1 MKNHKSKVGFYS
13 VIGKIRFPFLA
24 RFEDE
29 HGFDFLN
36 KRQWQFI
43 VLFIIAFI
51 WGTSFIL
58 MKKGLESFTAEQVAA
73 LRIFLSFIF
82 FLPFIAKRLTKLSK
96 DNFKY
101 LLIVGFIGNA
111 FPALLFTI
119 GQTELSSSF
128 AGILNSLVPLF
139 TLFVGLMFF
148 RTRTAWK
155 NIAGIVLGLLGTV
168 GLILKGEDQ
177 FATGNMWFS
186 LFIILATIFYSIS
199 ANVIKEKLKELDG
212 LSITTL
218 SFLLIGPFAGIYLLF
233 LDLPLS
239 FHSPNAFESFTYIV
253 YLSFFSSFMAGV
265 IFNVLIKY
273 TSTIFATSVTY
284 IIPVFAVLWGLS
296 DGESISLIQIL
307 FMLIILAGIY
317 LVNRKVE

>member
-1 MKNHKSKVGFYS
+1 M
-13 VIGKIRFPFLA
+13 IGKIRFPFLA

-29 HGFDFLN
+29 HGFDFLI

-43 VLFIIAFI
+43 LLFIIAFI

-58 MKKGLESFTAEQVAA
+58 MKKGIETFSAEQVAG
-73 LRIFLSFIF
+73 LRIFLTFLF
-82 FLPFIAKRLTKLSK
+82 FLPFIAKRARRLTKSNLR
-96 DNFKY
+96 Y
-101 LLIVGFIGNA
+101 ILIVGFIGNA
-111 FPALLFTI
+111 FPALLFTL

-155 NIAGIVLGLLGTV
+155 NVVGIVLGLLGTV

-212 LSITTL
+212 LSITAL
-218 SFLLIGPFAGIYLLF
+218 SFLVIGPFAGLYLCF
-233 LDLPLS
+233 LDLPAS
-239 FHSPNAFESFTYIV
+239 FQSPDALNSFMYIV
-253 YLSFFSSFMAGV
+253 YLSFFSSFLAGV

-284 IIPVFAVLWGLS
+284 IIPVFAVLWGLL

-317 LVNRKVE
+317 LVNRKVD